1 MALLYDIESK
11 YVLKAY
17 QLYLFNLLEKKVT
30 CQIINEIRVHTS
42 FKRQD
47 SYHVKPWNNF
57 NVYRRYK
64 FCKLREW

>member
-30 CQIINEIRVHTS
+30 CQVINEIRVHTS

-47 SYHVKPWNNF
+47 SYHVKP
-57 NVYRRYK
+57 
-64 FCKLREW
+64 